1 MSFSAS
7 DIGKALYSLIN
18 ATVSI
23 YPTVAPQNVSGTYAT
38 YDIIRTDP
46 DKVKLDGSWADDI
59 TVLISIFATT
69 RDITQTKARAIRIIM
84 DQYNGTAG
92 TVYIDSAYYVTET
105 TDWDEDLK
113 KYVNISE
120 YAIRTLNT

>member
-1 MSFSAS
+1 
-7 DIGKALYSLIN
+7 LYSLIN